1 MTRARGTRPSHLA
14 WGTLG
19 VLAALFAAHV
29 QLNLGGWPRF
39 LHRLQGGR
47 EVRGEL
53 AVGFLPV
60 T

>member
-1 MTRARGTRPSHLA
+1 LA

-19 VLAALFAAHV
+19 LLTALFAAHV

-39 LHRLQGGR
+39 LHRMRTGH

>member
-1 MTRARGTRPSHLA
+1 MTIARGVRASHLA

-19 VLAALFAAHV
+19 LLTALFAAHV

-39 LHRLQGGR
+39 LHRMRTGH